1 MEDIRDIIEEK
12 AVEKLKKSA
21 FAKEHPG
28 CLVVDAECQLP
39 EEAQEAAL
47 CIVRKPESYIGRDA
61 IFVRDGSAWKFKCCG
76 TIPETTVY
84 KGEVTRMSDLSLTP
98 ETGDFYKVGS
108 RTLFYSNGWNEIAS
122 SSEEWENIKWEDLM
136 DTKVF

>member
-28 CLVVDAECQLP
+28 CLVLDAECQLP
-39 EEAQEAAL
+39 TEAQKGAL

-61 IFVRDGSAWKFKCCG
+61 LFIRTGSEWKFKCCG

-84 KGEVTRMSDLSLTP
+84 KGEVARMSDLPLQA
-98 ETGDFYKVGS
+98 ETGDFYKVGGK
-108 RTLFYSNGWNEIAS
+108 TVVYNGCWSEIAPA
-122 SSEEWENIKWEDLM
+122 E
-136 DTKVF
+136 

>member
-39 EEAQEAAL
+39 TEAQENTL
-47 CIVRKPESYIGRDA
+47 CIARRPEHYIGKDA
-61 IFVRDGSAWKFKCCG
+61 LFVRTGSEWKFKCCG
-76 TIPETTVY
+76 TVPETTTY
-84 KGEVTRMSDLSLTP
+84 KGEVAQMSDLPLTP
-98 ETGDFYKVGS
+98 EIGDFYKVGS
-108 RTLFYSNGWNEIAS
+108 RTLFYNNGWNELAS
-122 SSEEWENIKWEDLM
+122 AAEQ
-136 DTKVF
+136 